1 MSLRKLIDKTRDTKP
16 YENLKEILGKDLGG
30 LIYKL
35 VDKADRADKELD
47 IIHACLTELYET
59 DINSKKI
66 KEALDKVENLNKQL

>member
-47 IIHACLTELYET
+47 IIHACYET